1 MWWSNHFT
9 TMARFTRLG
18 IALAIAGLVAG
29 CFEPLYGE
37 RSFAGTGSSI
47 REKLSGV
54 DVLPI
59 DMPNGRSEARLGIEV
74 RNALL
79 FDTTGG
85 GAQSAPTHKL
95 KIRLVALRQSVIVDI
110 YTTRPDVENY
120 GIDAYY
126 TLTDIAT
133 GKIVVNGQTFARVS
147 FDIPGQ
153 QQRFA
158 QARGLRDA
166 ESRAAKVIAD
176 QIRSRLA
183 SFFVA
188 GT

>member
-1 MWWSNHFT
+1 MWWSKHFAMT
-9 TMARFTRLG
+9 ARFTRIG
-18 IALAIAGLVAG
+18 IALAVAGLVAG

-37 RSFAGTGSSI
+37 RSLTDTGSGV
-47 REKLSGV
+47 RDKLSGV

-59 DMPNGRSEARLGIEV
+59 DAPNGRPEARLGVEV

-79 FDTTGG
+79 FATTGG

-95 KIRLVALRQSVIVDI
+95 KIRLVTSRQSVIVDI

-126 TLTDIAT
+126 TLTDVAT
-133 GKIVVNGQTFARVS
+133 GKVVINGQTFARVS

-166 ESRAAKVIAD
+166 ENRAAKVIAD